1 MVEILNLWSFVPS
14 ENQAL
19 QLNLHPL
26 QKQINQAKLSD
37 ALEEINLQCVNNVG
51 VDLNLV
57 IDHDHMHTLLSFI
70 SGLGPRKAKKLIQE
84 LKSRNTKIYK
94 RTELFEKHYLGKCCY
109 NSACAFFK
117 IRIPVEEQNAK
128 ERREYAY
135 G

>member
-1 MVEILNLWSFVPS
+1 M
-14 ENQAL
+14 
-19 QLNLHPL
+19 
-26 QKQINQAKLSD
+26 
-37 ALEEINLQCVNNVG
+37 QCVNNVG

-117 IRIPVEEQNAK
+117 IRIPIEE
-128 ERREYAY
+128 
-135 G
+135 